1 MLRSLITIA
10 LLSYSINLS
19 ASNDSNF
26 LTGELQELNDSVTIS
41 YNDLRIANS
50 KMVELEFQK
59 EMNEK
64 LLQIIANDNKIITNY
79 AELNSKLNSQ
89 CKEYIKQRNIV
100 IGVGSGIIAAL
111 ITGLIIVAK

>member
-1 MLRSLITIA
+1 MIA
-10 LLSYSINLS
+10 PLSYSINLS
-19 ASNDSNF
+19 ANNDSNF

-50 KMVELEFQK
+50 KMTELKFQK

-64 LLQIIANDNKIITNY
+64 LLQIISNDNKIITNY

-89 CKEYIKQRNIV
+89 CKKYIKQRNIA
-100 IGVGSGIIAAL
+100 IGVGSVIVAAL
-111 ITGLIIVAK
+111 ITSLIIVAK